1 MSVFLTPNNAIA
13 CKGEPAKHVCLYSY
27 KKEDPCTG
35 VYLMVFSPSSVGPLD
50 GLFGTGLFL

>member
-13 CKGEPAKHVCLYSY
+13 CKGEPAKHACLYSY

-35 VYLMVFSPSSVGPLD
+35 IYLMVFFS
-50 GLFGTGLFL
+50 